1 MSSDAGAGGPPL
13 DVVMVE
19 DNPGDARLAR
29 EAFDAV
35 NSRVRLT
42 VVPDGSAALER
53 LRDSGD
59 CVPSLVLLD
68 LDLPG
73 MDGLAVLRELKS
85 DPALRQTPVV
95 VFTTSGDPADV
106 RELYRHHANAY
117 MRKPSDADGYFE
129 TIERLDRF
137 WFSAAELPRRGKA

>member
-29 EAFDAV
+29 EAFAAV

-42 VVPDGSAALER
+42 VIANGTAALER
-53 LRDSGD
+53 LRDPGD
-59 CVPSLVLLD
+59 CVPALVLLD

-85 DPALRQTPVV
+85 ESALRQTPVV
-95 VFTTSGDPADV
+95 VFTTSDDPADV
-106 RELYRHHANAY
+106 RELYGHHANAY
-117 MRKPSDADGYFE
+117 MRKPSDAEGFFE

-137 WFSAAELPRRGKA
+137 WFSAAELPRRGNA